1 MSELERGESR
11 AAGRASDSPQA
22 DGVSSPSGLERRLSR
37 ASRELRPGAPSQR
50 TLDAVAARAAEEGLA
65 DVAYT
70 QAESPFGPLTV
81 AATDRGLVLLA
92 YPERPLDELL
102 GRLAERISPRVL
114 EAPARL
120 DPVRRELDEYFEGRR
135 RKFDFAIDW
144 RLNGSGFFQAVLRA
158 AIGIDYGT
166 TITYREVAERAG
178 NVKAVRAAGNG
189 LGSNQIPIVVPCHR
203 VVATGGGMGGYTG
216 GVERKQLLL
225 GIERGEARLGA

>member
-1 MSELERGESR
+1 MTELESQERKQVEAG
-11 AAGRASDSPQA
+11 AGR
-22 DGVSSPSGLERRLSR
+22 SGLERQLTR

-50 TLDAVAARAAEEGLA
+50 TLDAVAERAAEEGLV

-70 QAESPFGPLTV
+70 QADSPFGPLTV

-102 GRLAERISPRVL
+102 DRLAERISPRVL
-114 EAPARL
+114 ETPARL
-120 DPVRRELDEYFEGRR
+120 DPIRRELDEYFEGRR
-135 RKFDFAIDW
+135 RKFDFPIDW
-144 RLNGSGFFQAVLRA
+144 RLNGGGYFGAVLRA
-158 AIGIDYGT
+158 ATEIDYGT

-203 VVATGGGMGGYTG
+203 VVASGGKLGGYTG

-225 GIERGEARLGA
+225 GLERGTASA